1 MSRIRM
7 RNAAPAFPAA
17 PRPEGVSVAQ
27 VLRNSVS
34 WIVIPTA
41 AAAIGAGIFV
51 SVVPPTYTGETKLAF
66 ENRSGTGEILDGPA
80 VAGQMQALMSRD
92 IAREAVRR
100 LKLVG
105 NPEFDATAGEVGPV
119 RQALMLLGI
128 GGNPFD
134 RTAED
139 RAIESYFDHL
149 DVAQADQSRTVA
161 IAFRSK
167 DAALAAEAANTAAQ
181 LYLASLEAEKVDTA
195 KQASS
200 WLGGNIKSLRRK
212 VAEAEA
218 KVEAFRAKH
227 GLVGSAGVTGQ
238 PLTAQQLSELSSQLT
253 QARVLRA
260 DIAGRVAAIK
270 DLLKDGRAYEITDVA
285 NNEMLRRTIET
296 RITVRAQLALE
307 SRSLLPG
314 HPRIKDLKA
323 QLADLNA
330 QIKGAAERAV
340 RILEN
345 DATIADAR
353 VTSLQAAVDG
363 QQNVVVKGN
372 ASEIELRA
380 LERDAKVQREQL
392 EAYQTRYRE
401 TSAREAEIAA
411 PADARIVSRAV
422 TPTLPSFP
430 QKLPIVGLATLLALL
445 VSLGGVLA
453 RGLRHRIGH
462 GTAALAK
469 ARIEPHAQEAGETF
483 QPVVAANPFMLPEAS
498 LDRDA
503 AKETAETPVAEPVM
517 EGPAGPVAEAAS
529 EPTPQGEPT
538 VAEAT
543 SLTTE
548 PVSPRGPLSAV
559 AQSAFD
565 LAPLLERLS
574 NRPVIAGAPQGRMVV
589 LMETEEAG
597 PDALP
602 DALAAAFGRSGS
614 VLVVDLLSKQA
625 DETGPCGFTDVV
637 CGDADFVEAIQ
648 AEGPGGAHHVA
659 AGMASSDVLFEE
671 PRALA
676 FTLEAMAE
684 AYDWVICHLHPQ
696 AEAAEI
702 LGLVATLADSV
713 VIASNADPA
722 DEALADLYAT
732 ATQAGAGQVLI
743 AQDRPTDEAP
753 VTIEAPSN
761 VYEFRRRA
769 A

>member
-1 MSRIRM
+1 M
-7 RNAAPAFPAA
+7 
-17 PRPEGVSVAQ
+17 
-27 VLRNSVS
+27 
-34 WIVIPTA
+34 
-41 AAAIGAGIFV
+41 
-51 SVVPPTYTGETKLAF
+51 
-66 ENRSGTGEILDGPA
+66 
-80 VAGQMQALMSRD
+80 
-92 IAREAVRR
+92 
-100 LKLVG
+100 
-105 NPEFDATAGEVGPV
+105 
-119 RQALMLLGI
+119 
-128 GGNPFD
+128 
-134 RTAED
+134 
-139 RAIESYFDHL
+139 
-149 DVAQADQSRTVA
+149 
-161 IAFRSK
+161 
-167 DAALAAEAANTAAQ
+167 AQ

-323 QLADLNA
+323 QLADLDA

-353 VTSLQAAVDG
+353 VASLQAAVDG

-401 TSAREAEIAA
+401 TSAREAESAA

-430 QKLPIVGLATLLALL
+430 QKLPIVGFTTLLALL

-462 GTAALAK
+462 GTAA
-469 ARIEPHAQEAGETF
+469 IW
-483 QPVVAANPFMLPEAS
+483 
-498 LDRDA
+498 
-503 AKETAETPVAEPVM
+503 
-517 EGPAGPVAEAAS
+517 
-529 EPTPQGEPT
+529 
-538 VAEAT
+538 
-543 SLTTE
+543 
-548 PVSPRGPLSAV
+548 
-559 AQSAFD
+559 
-565 LAPLLERLS
+565 
-574 NRPVIAGAPQGRMVV
+574 
-589 LMETEEAG
+589 
-597 PDALP
+597 
-602 DALAAAFGRSGS
+602 
-614 VLVVDLLSKQA
+614 
-625 DETGPCGFTDVV
+625 
-637 CGDADFVEAIQ
+637 
-648 AEGPGGAHHVA
+648 PGC
-659 AGMASSDVLFEE
+659 ASS
-671 PRALA
+671 R
-676 FTLEAMAE
+676 T
-684 AYDWVICHLHPQ
+684 
-696 AEAAEI
+696 
-702 LGLVATLADSV
+702 
-713 VIASNADPA
+713 
-722 DEALADLYAT
+722 
-732 ATQAGAGQVLI
+732 
-743 AQDRPTDEAP
+743 R
-753 VTIEAPSN
+753 
-761 VYEFRRRA
+761 RRRA
-769 A
+769 RPSSRSWPRTRSCCRRRASTTIPPRRRRKRSSPSR

>member
-1 MSRIRM
+1 M

-27 VLRNSVS
+27 VLRRSVS
-34 WIVIPTA
+34 WIVIPTF

-51 SVVPPTYTGETKLAF
+51 SVVPPTYTGEAKLAF
-66 ENRSGTGEILDGPA
+66 ENRSGAGEALDGQA
-80 VAGQMQALMSRD
+80 VAGQVQALMSRD
-92 IAREAVRR
+92 IAREAIQR
-100 LKLVG
+100 LKLIG
-105 NPEFDATAGEVGPV
+105 NPEFDPTAGEIGPV

-139 RAIESYFDHL
+139 RVIESYFDHL
-149 DVAQADQSRTVA
+149 DVSQPDQSRTIA

-167 DAALAAEAANTAAQ
+167 DAALAAEAANTVAQ

-323 QLADLNA
+323 QLADLDA

-353 VTSLQAAVDG
+353 VASLQAAVDG

-401 TSAREAEIAA
+401 TSAREAESAA

-430 QKLPIVGLATLLALL
+430 QKLPIVGFTTLLALL

-462 GTAALAK
+462 GTAALARV
-469 ARIEPHAQEAGETF
+469 RIEPHAQEAGETV
-483 QPVVAANPFMLPEAS
+483 QPIVAANPFMLPEAS
-498 LDRDA
+498 LDHDT
-503 AKETAETPVAEPVM
+503 AKATEETPVTEPVM
-517 EGPAGPVAEAAS
+517 DMRAEPVAEAVS

-538 VAEAT
+538 EAEAT
-543 SLTTE
+543 SLIAE
-548 PVSPRGPLSAV
+548 PVSPQKPLLAI
-559 AQSAFD
+559 AESAFD

-602 DALAAAFGRSGS
+602 AALAAAFGRSGS
-614 VLVVDLLSKQA
+614 VLVVDLLSKEA
-625 DETGPCGFTDVV
+625 DETGPRGFTDVV
-637 CGDADFVEAIQ
+637 CGEADFVEAIQ

-743 AQDRPTDEAP
+743 AQDRPTVEAP
-753 VTIEAPSN
+753 VVIEVPSN